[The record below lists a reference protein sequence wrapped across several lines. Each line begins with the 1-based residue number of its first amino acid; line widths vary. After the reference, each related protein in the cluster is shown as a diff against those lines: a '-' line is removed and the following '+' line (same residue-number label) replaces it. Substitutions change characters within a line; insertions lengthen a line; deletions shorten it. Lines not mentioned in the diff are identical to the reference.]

1 MMEIRGVIAK
11 GLLSPGLQVYR
22 KQGLH
27 DLSKLAQIYGSEPQ
41 GVV

>member
-27 DLSKLAQIYGSEPQ
+27 DLSKLAQIYGIEPQ